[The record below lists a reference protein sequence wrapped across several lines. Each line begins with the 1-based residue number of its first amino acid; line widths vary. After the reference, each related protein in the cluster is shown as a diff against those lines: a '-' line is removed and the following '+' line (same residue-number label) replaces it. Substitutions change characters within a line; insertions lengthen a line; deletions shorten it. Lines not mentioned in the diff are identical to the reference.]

1 MANVWFVFHPE
12 KEQHAKQLDTF
23 YSAFAGPQNNITD
36 GQCMVFA
43 NVRSEDS
50 RDRRTYTKLSS
61 KFGRISQQ
69 EANIDEEGNRFR
81 SDFSTFLTKLVS
93 GLSDRRDQEEMNI
106 MNTKNR
112 IMFQ

>member
-1 MANVWFVFHPE
+1 MIKYLKNFFRIE

-50 RDRRTYTKLSS
+50 RDRRTYTKLC
-61 KFGRISQQ
+61 
-69 EANIDEEGNRFR
+69 E
-81 SDFSTFLTKLVS
+81 
-93 GLSDRRDQEEMNI
+93 
-106 MNTKNR
+106 
-112 IMFQ
+112 